1 MLQGRLK
8 ICTITTRHIYWIG
21 AAITLLA
28 CLLACI
34 GCADSL
40 LVDQDPLI
48 STLSSTN
55 EEKPTTTWWVCKA
68 EDTCTYYSARVYP
81 DNMVLHAF
89 YSSRVVAG

>member
-28 CLLACI
+28 CLHWMCRLFVGGSRPPYFA
-34 GCADSL
+34 
-40 LVDQDPLI
+40 
-48 STLSSTN
+48 TLYSN
-55 EEKPTTTWWVCKA
+55 DKEKPTTWWVCKA

-89 YSSRVVAG
+89 YSSHVVAG